1 MKIAITGGMG
11 FVGQAVLA
19 GLRENDDAIIL
30 SRSPAPDN
38 SRPPQSL
45 VRQTDYTLDS
55 LRQILSGSD
64 ALIHLAARR
73 YTPREEDECLTNLIR
88 DLAVFR
94 ACEVCEVKNIVFTSS
109 RGVYGKQTAPWTE
122 ETVPAPDN
130 VYALGKLQSE
140 LTADYF
146 NRRGLAIKTLRLAQ
160 VLGPGERAGSMIAT
174 FLEQAQQKKTLRV
187 GVTDGIIREYIYV
200 KDVASAIYAALQR
213 PDLAGTFNV
222 GSGETCTV
230 RGLAQMV
237 NAAFENEGNLEL
249 AAPLTDIREHS
260 LMDSS
265 RFRTA
270 FGWQPQWTL
279 ATALADIHATWP
291 ADQAS

>member
-19 GLRENDDAIIL
+19 GLGENHDAIVL
-30 SRSPAPDN
+30 SRSPDTRYHSIAGRVF
-38 SRPPQSL
+38 S
-45 VRQTDYTLDS
+45 VRHTDYSGNSLFKRLD
-55 LRQILSGSD
+55 GYD
-64 ALIHLAARR
+64 AVVHLAATR
-73 YTPREEDECLTNLIR
+73 PSGDNDEIVFRNVTL
-88 DLAVFR
+88 DMAVFR
-94 ACEVCEVKNIVFTSS
+94 ACEAHSIKNIVFSSS
-109 RGVYGKQTAPWTE
+109 RMVYGKQPVPWTE
-122 ETVPAPDN
+122 ETSSCPNN

-187 GVTDGIIREYIYV
+187 SVTDGIIREYIYV

-213 PDLAGTFNV
+213 PDLAGIFNV

-230 RGLAQMV
+230 SGLAQMV

-249 AAPLTDIREHS
+249 AAPLTDIREYS
-260 LMDSS
+260 LMDSQ
-265 RFRTA
+265 RFQAA
-270 FGWQPQWTL
+270 FGWQPQWSI
-279 ATALADIHATWP
+279 AAALADVRETW
-291 ADQAS
+291 QN